1 MDKIVIKTTKKSRA
15 ARTSGFIS
23 FCAVTWTVFAFG
35 TADSV
40 AAAPRQTSSN
50 EGRSVAAPWRP
61 SFGPV
66 NSQAAATTDNVV
78 GTAGAQRAIDLS
90 PQGSNSQAAG
100 SGALSQPNANA
111 NASANGSNT
120 KTTEPAAAQVALAQS
135 LTRPASAAPPVTR
148 VTRSLNTLPNS
159 AGQIWREYDISP
171 YTSQIK
177 SVDNPQQA
185 IIDWILRETGTE
197 MWFNQPLGVLSAN
210 KNQLRVYHTPEIHNA
225 VKPIV
230 DRFIRTQ
237 GQLQSVDVNLI
248 TVGNPNWRSQ
258 SYSILQSIDVQS
270 HGIEAWL
277 VSKENAALLLNGL
290 SKRADFRQHSGG
302 RLTNHDGQTL
312 TLEKKKPVQFV
323 RNLRWTNQG
332 VNAGGTTPN
341 AQPEMTTINE
351 GYRLEISCLSSLD
364 NKTIEASV
372 QCAVDQVEKLNN
384 VKVSVPDN
392 LGNPLQM
399 NLQIPQ
405 LVSWRLKERFR
416 WPADQVLL
424 LGCGMVASPEP
435 TSDQG
440 SGLKLLG
447 GGGKDRV
454 EALLFI
460 DYRGPTTGASVPVT
474 ASDRLAPIER
484 R

>member
-1 MDKIVIKTTKKSRA
+1 MIKTTRKLA
-15 ARTSGFIS
+15 AIMTRGFVSLCIANW
-23 FCAVTWTVFAFG
+23 FVCAGFTTDQANAW
-35 TADSV
+35 
-40 AAAPRQTSSN
+40 PLQNPSN

-61 SFGPV
+61 SFGPI
-66 NSQAAATTDNVV
+66 NSQAADTTSNVV
-78 GTAGAQRAIDLS
+78 GTAGAQRSIDLS
-90 PQGSNSQAAG
+90 PQGSNSPVAG
-100 SGALSQPNANA
+100 VNAGT
-111 NASANGSNT
+111 SVQSNSNFNSI
-120 KTTEPAAAQVALAQS
+120 EPAAAQVAQARS
-135 LTRPASAAPPVTR
+135 LVRPASQAPPTTR
-148 VTRSLNTLPNS
+148 VSRSLDTLPNS

-171 YTSQIK
+171 YTSQIR

-225 VKPIV
+225 IKPIL

-237 GQLQSVDVNLI
+237 GQLQSVDVNLVTI
-248 TVGNPNWRSQ
+248 GNPNWRSQ

-270 HGIEAWL
+270 PGVEAWL
-277 VSKENAALLLNGL
+277 VSKENAAMLMNGL
-290 SKRADFRQHSGG
+290 SKRADYRQHSGG
-302 RLTNHDGQTL
+302 RLTNHDGQTI

-323 RNLRWTNQG
+323 RNLRWVNQG
-332 VNAGGTTPN
+332 LVPGGAAPSV
-341 AQPEMTTINE
+341 QPEMTTINE
-351 GYRLEISCLSSLD
+351 GYRLAISCLSSMD

-372 QCAVDQVEKLNN
+372 QCEVDQVEKLNN
-384 VKVSVPDN
+384 VKVTVPDAI
-392 LGNPLQM
+392 GNPVQM

-424 LGCGMVASPEP
+424 LGCGVVANPEP
-435 TSDQG
+435 TSAQG

-447 GGGKDRV
+447 GRSDRV
-454 EALLFI
+454 EALLFM